1 MGTPGRTSSQQ
12 PASSI
17 KSVALPVA
25 RCLPETAQTISHIV
39 RTPPNDTINHAGY
52 ARRHI
57 TLRPERTSRRRARP
71 TPYTFTFTFT
81 FVLMPHVQYTLR
93 ARFRARHP
101 GAIAIREYES
111 KST

>member
-52 ARRHI
+52 ASRHHG
-57 TLRPERTSRRRARP
+57 EARAHFP
-71 TPYTFTFTFT
+71 TAGATDTI
-81 FVLMPHVQYTLR
+81 HVHDAACTQYTLR

-101 GAIAIREYES
+101 GAIAIRVYES